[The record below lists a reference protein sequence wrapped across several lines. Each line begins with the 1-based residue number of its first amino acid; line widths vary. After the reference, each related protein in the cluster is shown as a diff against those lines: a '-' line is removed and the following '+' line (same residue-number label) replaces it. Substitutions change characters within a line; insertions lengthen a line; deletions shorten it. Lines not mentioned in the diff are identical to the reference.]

1 MSYGLIGAFL
11 MFAIVTLFTPGPN
24 NVMLMTTGLNF
35 GLRRAQ
41 PHVLGVTLG
50 FAFMVL
56 VVGLGLGAVFSAF
69 PAVYTIIKYAGAA
82 YILYLA
88 WLIGRSHSVEE
99 GEAPSRPVSFVEAV
113 LFQWVN
119 PKGWVMIVGA
129 VTAYAAVAAFP
140 VKHDGH
146 GGGVLRIRLCLEPH
160 LGSFRHRPSPV
171 CQSTAGDP
179 RLQPCHGGAPGPQPS
194 SRLRRFVAVA
204 RLKRSAKV
212 LQVPWKTGRS
222 CPAPGASR
230 RSRMA

>member
-50 FAFMVL
+50 FALMVL

-140 VKHDGH
+140 VNMVVMAAVFCVFGYASSLTW
-146 GGGVLRIRLCLEPH
+146 VLF
-160 LGSFRHRPSPV
+160 G
-171 CQSTAGDP
+171 TG
-179 RLQPCHGGAPGPQPS
+179 
-194 SRLRRFVAVA
+194 LRRFVKAPRAIRVFNVVMAV
-204 RLKRSAKV
+204 LLV
-212 LQVPWKTGRS
+212 LSLVPVFADSWQ
-222 CPAPGASR
+222 
-230 RSRMA
+230 